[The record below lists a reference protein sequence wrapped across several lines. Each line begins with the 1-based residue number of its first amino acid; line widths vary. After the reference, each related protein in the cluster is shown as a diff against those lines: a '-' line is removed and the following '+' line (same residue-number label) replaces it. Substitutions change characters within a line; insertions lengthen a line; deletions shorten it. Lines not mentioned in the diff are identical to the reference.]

1 MHEREGHA
9 LPTAQHPLVLT
20 KAERIVL
27 WLFHSQLPGLLTKDS
42 LCLQVPLREFNCS
55 TRLRAT
61 DCTQCSSYSSLYC
74 WPWQPVVPVTC
85 CGILVQLFQVKPA
98 VHWAV
103 WNHLCCEFAMCAS
116 AMWLIRTI
124 YALHV
129 VCSNGN
135 LLYKNYIYK
144 STLVS
149 ELDPQIIEKGGGSSS

>member
-1 MHEREGHA
+1 MLIMSEVG
-9 LPTAQHPLVLT
+9 LPKRHCILSWLCRTSLVPTPRAQRVGSGNETSAELVW
-20 KAERIVL
+20 R
-27 WLFHSQLPGLLTKDS
+27 SQ
-42 LCLQVPLREFNCS
+42 
-55 TRLRAT
+55 TRANE
-61 DCTQCSSYSSLYC
+61 QCSSYSSLYC